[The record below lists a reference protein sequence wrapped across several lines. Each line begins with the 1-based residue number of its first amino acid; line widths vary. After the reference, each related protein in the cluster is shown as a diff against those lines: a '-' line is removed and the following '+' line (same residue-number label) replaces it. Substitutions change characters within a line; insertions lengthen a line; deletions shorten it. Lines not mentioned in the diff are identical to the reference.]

1 MNSIRD
7 DEELLERLRAICA
20 QVDPVPEPVYE
31 AARAAFGMRRLDAE
45 LADLVKDSLD
55 EAVGPVAV
63 RAAAGLAEIRM
74 LSFAVGPL
82 EINLQVT
89 DRSAGRHLV
98 LHWSGVELSAARLE
112 TATEQRELDTE
123 DGVLIAERVTPGR
136 VRFVLT
142 AVTGHRY
149 ATTWILV

>member
-7 DEELLERLRAICA
+7 DEELLERLRSICA
-20 QVDPVPEPVYE
+20 EVDPVPDSVYE
-31 AARAAFGMRRLDAE
+31 AARAAFGLRRLDAE

-55 EAVGPVAV
+55 EPVGPVAV

-74 LSFAVGPL
+74 LSFAAGPL
-82 EINLQVT
+82 QINLQVT
-89 DRSAGRHLV
+89 DRAAGRHLV
-98 LHWSGVELSAARLE
+98 LHWSGVELAAARLQ

-136 VRFVLT
+136 VRFILT
-142 AVTGHRY
+142 AVTGRQY
-149 ATTWILV
+149 VTTWILI